1 MSGSLFSSV
10 AVNPF
15 VNPVVAE
22 PREVN
27 YSVPELND
35 FALEALCAPFADL
48 ENGQV
53 PRRPVRASLAYLVV
67 SPDRGYGKSHLIGRL
82 FQRLRHRASKIYIR
96 PFQDPHKCWQSIL
109 LTMVQ
114 ELQRA
119 EEGQPSDDGSQLEYF
134 AVGVLRVL
142 AQLAAAAGTLPVP
155 PRPDHATPT
164 DETTTRYFSAIASD
178 PERFRRLR
186 VELDKGRLEL
196 SRSSRSWLRALLTYF
211 VNEAYSDERELV
223 IRWLRAEPLEADE
236 AAHIGIHAGDNE
248 NQPDA
253 SVFQINQVS
262 YLRLL
267 DLCKLGSYYR
277 PFLFCF
283 DQTEFYASDE
293 PLTRALGGCVE
304 RLFAEVPNQL
314 TIVTANQGNWEKD
327 ISPHIEPPQLDRFTP
342 PLTLEGIR
350 IDQSRELIRQRL
362 ALVGLEAHLNS
373 FTAGAWLEALFERGL
388 IGVRRLLVRA
398 AERFDELRQLAT
410 APVTIEDGFGL
421 KLNEVR
427 LTPELQQYNQDFL
440 IWFIEK
446 LFAGQVPI
454 EKAPAN
460 RYFSSVWRLPQ
471 RTIYFAFESGDNGR
485 RWSAIAKE
493 AVALAGLEPGAIGVV
508 FRTPDQTELPR
519 PGWLQIGPEIEAAEK
534 DGLVI
539 CRLTPEET
547 VEIHSA
553 REFYSDALQGNFGA
567 EPEQIR
573 LWLQNRLES
582 WLARLGGPVAG
593 ATPAPAP
600 APPALVEPAQLTAAL
615 DYVAKHRFVDIRS
628 VLGAIPGLTSEAL
641 LPALEGTAVKA
652 HPGPQ
657 TIVLQWMEPL
667 SR

>member
-1 MSGSLFSSV
+1 
-10 AVNPF
+10 
-15 VNPVVAE
+15 
-22 PREVN
+22 
-27 YSVPELND
+27 
-35 FALEALCAPFADL
+35 
-48 ENGQV
+48 
-53 PRRPVRASLAYLVV
+53 
-67 SPDRGYGKSHLIGRL
+67 
-82 FQRLRHRASKIYIR
+82 
-96 PFQDPHKCWQSIL
+96 
-109 LTMVQ
+109 VQ

-119 EEGQPSDDGSQLEYF
+119 EEGQPSEQGSQLEYF

-142 AQLAAAAGTLPVP
+142 AQLAAAAGVLPAP
-155 PRPDHATPT
+155 PRPDPDTPT
-164 DETTTRYFSAIASD
+164 DEHTTRYFSVIAGD
-178 PERFRRLR
+178 PDRFRQLR
-186 VELDKGRLEL
+186 VELDKGGLEL
-196 SRSSRSWLRALLTYF
+196 SRSSRSWLRALLTYL
-211 VNEAYSDERELV
+211 VNDAYSDERELV
-223 IRWLRAEPLEADE
+223 LRWLRAEPLEADE
-236 AAHIGIHAGDNE
+236 AAQIGIHAGDND

-253 SVFQINQVS
+253 SVFQINQLS

-304 RLFAEVPNQL
+304 RFFAEVPNQL
-314 TIVTANQGNWEKD
+314 TVLTANQGNWEKD

-342 PLTLEGIR
+342 PLTLEGMR
-350 IDQSRELIRQRL
+350 IDQSRELVRQRL
-362 ALVGLEAHLNS
+362 ALVGLETHLNS
-373 FTAGAWLEALFERGL
+373 FTTGGWLEALFERGL

-410 APVTIEDGFGL
+410 TPVTIEDGFGV

-427 LTPELQQYNQDFL
+427 LTPELLQYNQDFL

-454 EKAPAN
+454 ERSAEN
-460 RYFSSVWRLPQ
+460 RYFSSLWRLPE

-485 RWSAIAKE
+485 RWSALAKE
-493 AVALAGLEPGAIGVV
+493 AVALARSESGAIAVV
-508 FRTPDQTELPR
+508 FRTPDQPQLPR
-519 PGWLQIGPEIEAAEK
+519 PGWRQIGPEIQEAEK
-534 DGLVI
+534 NGLVVW
-539 CRLTPEET
+539 RLTPEET
-547 VEIHSA
+547 VEIHAA
-553 REFYSDALQGNFGA
+553 REFYSDALQGNFSA

-573 LWLQNRLES
+573 QWLQNRLES

-593 ATPAPAP
+593 ATSAPAP
-600 APPALVEPAQLTAAL
+600 EPRAVVEPAQLTAAL

-657 TIVLQWMEPL
+657 TIVLQWTEPM